1 MITPA
6 GGSVGGLIMTSVGG
20 IVGGRMITPFPE
32 AARNPTA
39 PVRTVRAKPHTAI
52 HLFINPSEREIR
64 SRGVYVRFRAIPR
77 KYLRGVCPNGT
88 HPSLG
93 IGQSRFPNLSTG
105 KIELG
110 IESGQCYQRTIAAN
124 RLGSFTSGR
133 FSGLS
138 GFPGH
143 QDRVSRNNRFAAI
156 PTSPDCFR
164 NLQGLHPQQVTTT
177 RGRKSGRKS
186 RTKIPR
192 ELSVSWRADG
202 PSSISRVR
210 EVSVSGI
217 FVSTDKPPKKGSRIQ
232 LLFSLPAGEV
242 RVDGVVRHTRAG
254 RGMGVE
260 FTRVAKGD
268 YARMREVIRR
278 WKG

>member
-6 GGSVGGLIMTSVGG
+6 GASVGGLIMTSVGG
-20 IVGGRMITPFPE
+20 IFGGRMITPFPE

-93 IGQSRFPNLSTG
+93 IGQSRFPKLSTD

-124 RLGSFTSGR
+124 RLGSSTSDGC
-133 FSGLS
+133 SGLS
-138 GFPGH
+138 GFP
-143 QDRVSRNNRFAAI
+143 
-156 PTSPDCFR
+156 
-164 NLQGLHPQQVTTT
+164 
-177 RGRKSGRKS
+177 
-186 RTKIPR
+186 
-192 ELSVSWRADG
+192 
-202 PSSISRVR
+202 
-210 EVSVSGI
+210 
-217 FVSTDKPPKKGSRIQ
+217 
-232 LLFSLPAGEV
+232 
-242 RVDGVVRHTRAG
+242 RAG
-254 RGMGVE
+254 RPSFAE
-260 FTRVAKGD
+260 ESLRSHTDFTRLLSKSSGTSPAARDNDHRAQKRTQEPHKNTRRTLGVLASRWSEQRFARAGSERKRHLPFHRQACEEGVANPAAVLA
-268 YARMREVIRR
+268 ARRR
-278 WKG
+278 SARRRSGEAYPRGTGNGRGVHARG